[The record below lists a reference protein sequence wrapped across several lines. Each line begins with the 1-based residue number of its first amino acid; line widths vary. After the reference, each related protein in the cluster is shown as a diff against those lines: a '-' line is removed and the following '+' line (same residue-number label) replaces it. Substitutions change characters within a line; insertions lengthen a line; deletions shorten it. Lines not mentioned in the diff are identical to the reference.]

1 MSKFPRR
8 TRRHADGEHD
18 VRSDE
23 ALVQNENA
31 DENSPVNSSAS
42 ELPRNCT
49 AFALKVWEATLRTS
63 LARAQMPSTTA
74 SFREQSRGQA

>member
-1 MSKFPRR
+1 
-8 TRRHADGEHD
+8 
-18 VRSDE
+18 
-23 ALVQNENA
+23 
-31 DENSPVNSSAS
+31 
-42 ELPRNCT
+42 LPRNCT